1 MDSLIPFFDPIR
13 GVSMTALVIKILLS
27 VFFGGLIGLERGQKH
42 RAAGSRTYM
51 IVCLGAALTMILS
64 QYENELLATVWK
76 DISEAVGIKT
86 DVSRFGAQVI
96 NGIGF
101 LGAGT
106 IILTGRQEIKG
117 LTTAAGLWA
126 SACMGLAIGSG
137 FYECAVLGFILILV
151 TTVLLDR
158 VSSWIV
164 STARNMDLYIEFE
177 KMEDL
182 GQIISVFK
190 DMNIQIFDVDIQRE
204 KHPNGSVAIV
214 AVISSRLPRK
224 ETHSNVMSVISKFDF
239 VTIVDEI

>member
-13 GVSMTALVIKILLS
+13 GVTMPALVIKILLA

-51 IVCLGAALTMILS
+51 IVCLGAAMTMILS
-64 QYENELLATVWK
+64 QYENELLITVWK

-182 GQIISVFK
+182 GQIIAVFK

-204 KHPNGSVAIV
+204 KHPNGSVAIG
-214 AVISSRLPRK
+214 AIISSRLPRK

>member
-51 IVCLGAALTMILS
+51 IVCLGAAMTMILS
-64 QYENELLATVWK
+64 QYENKLLITVWK

-137 FYECAVLGFILILV
+137 FYECAVL
-151 TTVLLDR
+151 
-158 VSSWIV
+158 
-164 STARNMDLYIEFE
+164 
-177 KMEDL
+177 
-182 GQIISVFK
+182 
-190 DMNIQIFDVDIQRE
+190 
-204 KHPNGSVAIV
+204 
-214 AVISSRLPRK
+214 
-224 ETHSNVMSVISKFDF
+224 
-239 VTIVDEI
+239 